1 MKKLTRDEM
10 LRTVIDW
17 KYKLRNSKTLT
28 FKLVA
33 LRHQRITKLFL
44 KRTVLKRGVLKG
56 STQLNE

>member
-1 MKKLTRDEM
+1 M
-10 LRTVIDW
+10 LRKVIDW

-28 FKLVA
+28 FKLVG

-44 KRTVLKRGVLKG
+44 KRSVLKRGVLKG